1 MKVLVVEDD
10 SSLATIIQ
18 IALEEDGYQV
28 RTARD
33 GNEGYLSFL
42 LFRPDVVVTDICMP
56 FKDGFEMIAQ
66 IRAHHPH
73 IKTIYLTAQADRYR
87 TRLEKENRDYSV
99 RVLEKPFSWAEL
111 ARHIA
116 ALTKDLP
123 DQRPSARKHVSFFH
137 RT

>member
-18 IALEEDGYQV
+18 MALEENGYQV

-33 GNEGYLSFL
+33 GNEGYLTFL

-56 FKDGFEMIAQ
+56 FKDGFEMMNQ
-66 IRAHHPH
+66 IRAHYPH
-73 IKTIYLTAQADRYR
+73 IKTIYLTAQADQYR
-87 TRLEKENRDYSV
+87 TRLEKENREYSV
-99 RVLEKPFSWAEL
+99 RVLEKPFLRAEL

-123 DQRPSARKHVSFFH
+123 AEPARGRKHVSFSQ
-137 RT
+137 RN

>member
-18 IALEEDGYQV
+18 IALEENGYQV

-33 GNEGYLSFL
+33 GNEGYLTFL

-56 FKDGFEMIAQ
+56 FKDGFELMAQ
-66 IRAHHPH
+66 IHAHHPQV
-73 IKTIYLTAQADRYR
+73 KTIYLTAQADQYR

-99 RVLEKPFSWAEL
+99 RVLEKPFSRAEL

-116 ALTKDLP
+116 ALTKELP
-123 DQRPSARKHVSFFH
+123 AQPPRARKRVSFFH
-137 RT
+137 RS